1 VTFLSL
7 ARLRG
12 KKKILFAF
20 LQTFGVPRWTDDTDE
35 WTSDFFVVRIKRIR
49 NDERL
54 IFDGVETFSF
64 ALKKDSREYH
74 AHTKNALSLELFC
87 ALSVRE

>member
-1 VTFLSL
+1 MSLRQKKFCLLS
-7 ARLRG
+7 ADFRG
-12 KKKILFAF
+12 AQVDRI
-20 LQTFGVPRWTDDTDE
+20 E
-35 WTSDFFVVRIKRIR
+35 WMSDFFVVRIKRIR

-64 ALKKDSREYH
+64 ALKKDAREYH

-87 ALSVRE
+87 VLSVRE